1 MTAWMDDPGKQR
13 HGRLERREL
22 WALADPELNGYAG
35 SSGVVGEAWPHLKQ
49 VCRLERH
56 RTVKGR
62 NQVAVSYAVT
72 SLPPT
77 AAGASRLL
85 QVSRGHWGIENR
97 VHWVRD
103 VTFDEDRSQIR
114 AGAAPQV
121 MAALRN
127 LVITLVR
134 RAGHSNVAAALR
146 RHTARLQEPFALLGI
161 AYSSTA
167 TRK

>member
-1 MTAWMDDPGKQR
+1 MWVDDPEKKR
-13 HGRLERREL
+13 HGRVERREL
-22 WALADPELNGYAG
+22 WALADPELNAYAG

-49 VCRLERH
+49 ICRLERR

-62 NQVAVSYAVT
+62 SQATVSYAVT
-72 SLPPT
+72 SLPAT
-77 AAGASRLL
+77 AAGAARLL

-114 AGAAPQV
+114 TGAAPQV
-121 MAALRN
+121 MAAFRN

-146 RHTARLQEPFALLGI
+146 RHTARLPEPFALLGI
-161 AYSSTA
+161 AYPSIA
-167 TRK
+167 TGE